1 MASGSHVKP
10 ESYAFDLIQVHVGRV
25 DQVRAH
31 VGGIA
36 SLATK
41 QPSMLLAEELF
52 ETGDAR
58 FLATLKNVS
67 VLRGTV
73 SVKAPY
79 GNRMIE
85 VPKPFERKLQK
96 PHMMSGFAEK
106 WLNDPRPWARAQL
119 IEYID
124 SGGIDRP
131 GHRSLV
137 KRLFKGAEAAQDDEL
152 IGHFVAAFDRL
163 CKLVPKRQTSWDVT
177 ARRYVRGTRLVRF
190 KPRAANAFHF
200 SQRTRIYLQ
209 RRVVRYMRGL
219 VTRDPA
225 RFRKALL
232 SILKRYDD
240 GQFTTGQQLLEAR
253 ALMLLLFARSP
264 AISVSYR
271 TIHPNDL
278 STLEPRVLGRN
289 AWKGHGDEVLAALP
303 GLPSLFI
310 RRHIAKW
317 LERDFPETLT
327 SAPFEVIERLIRSTQ
342 PDLRL
347 LGTKMLERAEG
358 LETLRIE
365 TWLAFLEGDDAEALL
380 TLTKK
385 MSDLVTPA
393 RASLEQC
400 VALARHVAQAPA
412 MLGVEW
418 AETKTIDD
426 KDTLEAALPILDATV
441 DEVRVRALRWLAPI
455 LAKEGLGLDAHM
467 RELLDARHADVRQRA
482 FQMMEETP
490 RFKDSIVLWAALSE
504 SPHADARAFLLKHL
518 DKRRSSLEA
527 SHLSDRCLTHLWA
540 TTLLD
545 IHRGSRAKRRAV
557 TQLGDRIA
565 AHPQES
571 KVLMPLMGV
580 ALRSVRDAERRSAI
594 ASLVRAATLSPEVL
608 EAAETHAHELVIHGP
623 V

>member
-1 MASGSHVKP
+1 
-10 ESYAFDLIQVHVGRV
+10 
-25 DQVRAH
+25 
-31 VGGIA
+31 
-36 SLATK
+36 
-41 QPSMLLAEELF
+41 MLLAEELF

-58 FLATLKNVS
+58 FLTTLKNVS

-79 GNRMIE
+79 GNRMVD
-85 VPKPFERKLQK
+85 VPTPFERKVQK
-96 PHMMSGFAEK
+96 PHMMTGFAAR
-106 WLNDPRPWARAQL
+106 WLSDPRPWARAQL
-119 IEYID
+119 IEYLD

-137 KRLFKGAEAAQDDEL
+137 KRLLKGAETRQDDEL
-152 IGHFVAAFDRL
+152 MGHFFAAVD
-163 CKLVPKRQTSWDVT
+163 KLRKLTTRKRSRWDYASRSSVEVVLT
-177 ARRYVRGTRLVRF
+177 TRV

-209 RRVVRYMRGL
+209 RRVVRYMRAL
-219 VTRDPA
+219 CARDLA
-225 RFRKALL
+225 AFRKTALA
-232 SILKRYDD
+232 ILTRYDD
-240 GQFTTGQQLLEAR
+240 TQFTSGQALLDAR
-253 ALMLLLFARSP
+253 ALMSILFVRSTALRVEFRKITP
-264 AISVSYR
+264 AS
-271 TIHPNDL
+271 D
-278 STLEPRVLGRN
+278 
-289 AWKGHGDEVLAALP
+289 LAALEPKMLGRKAWP
-303 GLPSLFI
+303 GHGEEILAVLPSIPSLFI
-310 RRHIAKW
+310 RRHVTRW
-317 LERDFPETLT
+317 LERDFPETLL
-327 SAPFEVIERLIRSTQ
+327 SAPFETIERFIASSYA
-342 PDLRL
+342 DIRL

-365 TWLAFLEGDDAEALL
+365 VWLSFLSGDDAEALL
-380 TLTKK
+380 ALTKK

-393 RASLEQC
+393 RASLAQC

-412 MLGVEW
+412 MLGIEW
-418 AETKTIDD
+418 AETKTIED
-426 KDTLEAALPILDATV
+426 KDALEEALPILDATV
-441 DEVRVRALRWLAPI
+441 TEVRARALRWLAPI

-467 RELLDARHADVRQRA
+467 RELLDARHSDVRQHA
-482 FQMMEETP
+482 FRMMDENA

-518 DKRRSSLEA
+518 EKRRTSLEA

-557 TQLGDRIA
+557 AQLGDRIA

>member
-1 MASGSHVKP
+1 MLST
-10 ESYAFDLIQVHVGRV
+10 V
-25 DQVRAH
+25 DHCVARMRRMW
-31 VGGIA
+31 G
-36 SLATK
+36 LATK

-52 ETGDAR
+52 ETGDPR

-67 VLRGTV
+67 VLRGTI

-85 VPKPFERKLQK
+85 VRTPFARTAQK
-96 PHMMSGFAEK
+96 PHMMTGFAAK

-119 IEYID
+119 IQYID
-124 SGGIDRP
+124 TSIDRP

-137 KRLFKGAEAAQDDEL
+137 KQLLKGAESRQDNEL
-152 IGHFVAAFDRL
+152 IGHFFPAIDRL
-163 CKLVPKRQTSWDVT
+163 RKLTTKKQWNY
-177 ARRYVRGTRLVRF
+177 YVRPPVQETAIVRV
-190 KPRAANAFHF
+190 KPRAPNAFHF

-209 RRVVRYMRGL
+209 RRIVRYMRAL
-219 VTRDPA
+219 SSRDA
-225 RFRKALL
+225 TAFRKTTLEILTRYEDTQFASGQALL
-232 SILKRYDD
+232 D
-240 GQFTTGQQLLEAR
+240 AR
-253 ALMLLLFARSP
+253 ALVSILFVQSP
-264 AISVSYR
+264 VLSVSFRAIKPRPIADFGAR
-271 TIHPNDL
+271 TPKVADL
-278 STLEPRVLGRN
+278 ASLEPKVLGRN
-289 AWKGHGDEVLAALP
+289 AWKGQGHEVLAALP
-303 GLPSLFI
+303 SIPSLFI
-310 RRHIAKW
+310 RRHVTRW

-327 SAPFEVIERLIRSTQ
+327 NAPFEVIERFVTSNY

-347 LGTKMLERAEG
+347 LGSQMIERAEG

-365 TWLAFLEGDDAEALL
+365 TWLSFLQGDDAEVLL
-380 TLTKK
+380 TLIKR

-393 RASLEQC
+393 RASLAQC
-400 VALARHVAQAPA
+400 VELARHVAHAPA
-412 MLGVEW
+412 MLGIEW

-426 KDTLEAALPILDATV
+426 KAALEEALPILDASV
-441 DEVRVRALRWLAPI
+441 DEVRARALSWLTPI
-455 LAKEGLGLDAHM
+455 LANEDIGLDAHM
-467 RELLDARHADVRQRA
+467 RELLDARHSDVRQRA
-482 FQMMEETP
+482 FRMMDETP

-518 DKRRSSLEA
+518 DKRRTSLEA

>member
-1 MASGSHVKP
+1 MQG
-10 ESYAFDLIQVHVGRV
+10 
-25 DQVRAH
+25 
-31 VGGIA
+31 
-36 SLATK
+36 LANK

-58 FLATLKNVS
+58 FLATLKTVS
-67 VLRGTV
+67 VLRGTI

-79 GNRMIE
+79 GNRMVD
-85 VPKPFERKLQK
+85 VPTPFARKVQK
-96 PHMMSGFAEK
+96 PHMMTGFAAK
-106 WLNDPRPWARAQL
+106 WLSDPRPWARKQL

-124 SGGIDRP
+124 TSIDRP

-137 KRLFKGAEAAQDDEL
+137 KHLLKGAEQNQDNEL
-152 IGHFVAAFDRL
+152 IGHFFAAIDRL
-163 CKLVPKRQTSWDVT
+163 RKLTTKTRWAYIQQRS
-177 ARRYVRGTRLVRF
+177 VRESIVIRL
-190 KPRAANAFHF
+190 KPRAPNAFHF
-200 SQRTRIYLQ
+200 SQRTRVYLQ
-209 RRVVRYMRGL
+209 RRIVRYMRAL
-219 VTRDPA
+219 SSRDA
-225 RFRKALL
+225 TVFRKTTLEILSRYEDAQFASGQALL
-232 SILKRYDD
+232 D
-240 GQFTTGQQLLEAR
+240 AR
-253 ALMLLLFARSP
+253 ALMSILFVRSP
-264 AISVSYR
+264 VLKVEFR
-271 TIHPNDL
+271 TIKPRVGADL
-278 STLEPRVLGRN
+278 ASLEPKMLGRK
-289 AWKGHGDEVLAALP
+289 AWEGHGHEVLAALP
-303 GLPSLFI
+303 TMPSLFI
-310 RRHIAKW
+310 RRHVTRW

-327 SAPFEVIERLIRSTQ
+327 NAPFEVIERFVASNF

-347 LGTKMLERAEG
+347 LGSKMIERAEG

-365 TWLAFLEGDDAEALL
+365 TWLSFLQGDDAEVLL
-380 TLTKK
+380 TLVKR

-393 RASLEQC
+393 RASLAQC
-400 VALARHVAQAPA
+400 VALARHVAHAPA
-412 MLGVEW
+412 MLGIEW

-426 KDTLEAALPILDATV
+426 KDALEEALPILDAVV
-441 DEVRVRALRWLAPI
+441 DEVRARALHWLTPI

-467 RELLDARHADVRQRA
+467 RELLDARHSDVRQQA
-482 FQMMEETP
+482 FRMMDETP

-504 SPHADARAFLLKHL
+504 SPHADGRAFLLKHL
-518 DKRRSSLEA
+518 DKRRTSLEA
-527 SHLSDRCLTHLWA
+527 SHLSDRCLTQLWA

-608 EAAETHAHELVIHGP
+608 EAAETYAHELVIYGP